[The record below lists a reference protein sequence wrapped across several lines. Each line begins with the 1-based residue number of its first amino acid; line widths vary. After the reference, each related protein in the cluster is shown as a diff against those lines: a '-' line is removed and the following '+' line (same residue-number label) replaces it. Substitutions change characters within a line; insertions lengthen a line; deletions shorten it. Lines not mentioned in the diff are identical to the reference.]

1 MKRSLSSLAKLVWTR
16 RVWVSLVASVMGVVP
31 ATVWAATQS
40 SPIAIT
46 PDGKFVWVVN
56 PDDNSVSEFDV
67 TTDTP
72 ALVKKLTVGKE
83 PNSVAIN
90 NDGSRVYVATSLDD
104 KVAVL
109 DGVKSKVLKKFPAEG
124 VEPAALALS
133 PNGTRLYVANAASN
147 TLTVFDATQLPPGLV
162 AIVDL
167 SAFGTAP
174 RALAVTD
181 DGDADDT
188 DETIF
193 VAMFYGQLRAGK
205 GFKDEGQDD
214 QREGHVVAISAATN
228 TALGAPNPIVL
239 GPQATSGFN
248 SNGKLAPASGLTP
261 AVASTNPQ
269 SFTVATGD
277 FPNQLAAIALNP
289 VNGKGYVVST
299 AASPNGP
306 LRFNQMAQGLV
317 SVFDATTRSETT
329 AAQTDPNDRRTAPLN
344 LNQGINLA
352 TSPAPRLFMTNP
364 VAMAWHPNGSDAWVA
379 IQNGNL
385 LVRLTVDASGIP
397 TIRARLVMTMS
408 LIVRVDLENPPA
420 GHIAGKA
427 PRGVAINSAGTRAY
441 VMNFISKSITVVN
454 IQNPTAPVIVG
465 TAQSAK
471 VPTTGIAAKVQLGG
485 ELFYTGRGPDGR
497 MSSESWGGCIV
508 CHPHGRSDN
517 VTWMFDAG
525 PRQTIPLDAT
535 LKKAAPHDLRV
546 LNWTAVRDETQDFEL
561 NTRNVF
567 GGRGLIDD
575 DRLFYAI
582 GGFAAGGAFVGDL
595 DTIDQFQ
602 QATGAVTT
610 TGDLS
615 GGATLPVLP
624 AGRRDFAVATLD
636 DGRIYIIG
644 GRNGALQGTV
654 ITGKD
659 TVLEFNPRT
668 NTLKSRSEKGFTP
681 RHSFGAAAVKTS
693 AGDRIYAVGGYA
705 STTGTDAP
713 LNTVEEF
720 NPKTNKWRTVATL
733 PTGVAQFGIT
743 VAGGIN
749 TAEPLQLIHVVSGNK
764 GPESAPAILDSSTF
778 TVQRFAA
785 DPKGPGT
792 WSTFNPGSLT
802 PRRNHGIATALR
814 GASSRVFIIGGQ
826 NAAGTTLDT
835 VEEYQAQSVT
845 GVSSTHTAIA
855 DGASAAPRRLFGIA
869 SSLTTNQIYVMG
881 GFDNV
886 GTLKN
891 TILEYT
897 INNQGTVAGPAGTPS
912 GTWANRGSLPNPT
925 FGFQVSTPPGVTN
938 FLTTQSTGRD
948 PRQDSIE
955 IWIAAKVRTLHAP
968 VPKTDADAKEGRALF
983 GQVGLV
989 VPAFS
994 CATCHGGKKWTRS
1007 LVDYDQP
1014 PSPDNNLGLGN
1025 EKVIGAEL
1033 RSTKAQPLTTDP
1045 NTGVAI
1051 KPGVLNNVGTF
1062 LANAAGGRVNEIRF
1076 NGADVSQAIAPLGNN
1091 GFNIPSLLSVSET
1104 PPYFYNGLAQTL
1116 DEVLNGSLDGN
1127 NPNALVPAVRVHFV
1141 SDAAKRAK
1149 LIQFLRSIDERT
1161 PTFK

>member
-1 MKRSLSSLAKLVWTR
+1 MLV
-16 RVWVSLVASVMGVVP
+16 VLVASVFGVVP
-31 ATVWAATQS
+31 ATVLAGTQS

-46 PDGKFVWVVN
+46 PDDKSVWVVN

-72 ALVKKLTVGKE
+72 ALVKKLTIGKE

-90 NDGSRVYVATSLDD
+90 ADGSRVYVATSLDD
-104 KVAVL
+104 KIAVL
-109 DGVKSKVLKKFPAEG
+109 DAVKSKVLKKFPAGG
-124 VEPAALALS
+124 VEPSALALS
-133 PNGTRLYVANAASN
+133 PNGNRLYVLNAASN
-147 TLTVFDATQLPPGLV
+147 TMTVFDTAPLPPTLLSTG
-162 AIVDL
+162 DL

-174 RALAVTD
+174 RAIAVTD
-181 DGDADDT
+181 DGDADDA

-205 GFKDEGQDD
+205 TFIDEGQDD
-214 QREGHVVAISAATN
+214 QREGHVVAIATA
-228 TALGAPNPIVL
+228 TALPAPNPVVL
-239 GPQATSGFN
+239 GPLANAGFN
-248 SNGKLAPASGLTP
+248 SNGRLAPGTLVAGTQLAT
-261 AVASTNPQ
+261 VASTNPQ
-269 SFTVATGD
+269 TFTTPTGAY
-277 FPNQLAAIALNP
+277 PNQLAAIALHP
-289 VNGKGYVVST
+289 SNGKAYVVST

-317 SVFDATTRSETT
+317 SVFDAATRTETT
-329 AAQTDPNDRRTAPLN
+329 ASQTDASVRRTAPLN
-344 LNQGINLA
+344 LNQGVNLA
-352 TSPAPRLFMTNP
+352 TTPAPRLFMTNP
-364 VAMAWHPNGSDAWVA
+364 VAMAWRPDGSDAWAV

-385 LVRLTVDASGIP
+385 LVRLTVDGGGIP
-397 TIRARLVMTMS
+397 TIGAPLVAGPST
-408 LIVRVDLENPPA
+408 IVRVDLENPPA
-420 GHIAGKA
+420 GLIAGKA
-427 PRGVAINSAGTRAY
+427 PRGVAINSTGTRAY
-441 VMNFISKSITVVN
+441 VMNFVSKSVTVVN

-465 TAQSAK
+465 TGQSAK
-471 VPTTGIAAKVQLGG
+471 VATKGIAAKVQVGA
-485 ELFYTGRGPDGR
+485 ELFFTGRGPDGR

-508 CHPHGRSDN
+508 CHPNGRSDN

-525 PRQTIPLDAT
+525 PRQTISLDAT
-535 LKKAAPHDLRV
+535 LKKTAPHDLRV

-575 DRLFYAI
+575 DRDFYLI
-582 GGFAAGGAFVGDL
+582 GGSASGADL
-595 DTIDQFQ
+595 GTINQFQ
-602 QATGAVTT
+602 QVTGAVTT
-610 TGDLS
+610 TGDFS
-615 GGATLPVLP
+615 GGAALPTLP

-636 DGRIYIIG
+636 DGRVYIIG
-644 GRNGALQGTV
+644 GRSGAAAGTLV
-654 ITGKD
+654 TGKD
-659 TVLEFNPRT
+659 TVLEFDPRT

-693 AGDRIYAVGGYA
+693 AGDRIYAVGGYG

-713 LNTVEEF
+713 LATVEEF
-720 NPKTNKWRTVATL
+720 NPKTNKWRTVAPL
-733 PTGVAQFGIT
+733 ATGVAQFGIT
-743 VAGGIN
+743 AAGGIN

-764 GPESAPAILDSSTF
+764 GSEATPAILDSSTF
-778 TVQRFAA
+778 TVQRFAP

-792 WSTFNPGSLT
+792 WTTFNPGSLT

-814 GASSRVFIIGGQ
+814 GASSRVFIVGGQ

-835 VEEYQAQSVT
+835 VEEYVAQTVI
-845 GVSSTHTAIA
+845 GVSSTHTSLL
-855 DGASAAPRRLFGIA
+855 DGASAAPRKSFGIA
-869 SSLTTNQIYVMG
+869 SSLTTNQIYVVG
-881 GFDNV
+881 GTDNV
-886 GTLKN
+886 GATKS

-897 INNQGTVAGPAGTPS
+897 INVQGSAAGPLGTPS
-912 GTWANRGSLPNPT
+912 GTWATKSPLLAGASGL
-925 FGFQVSTPPGVTN
+925 QVSTPPGVTN

-955 IWIAAKVRTLHAP
+955 IWVAAKVRTLHAP

-989 VPAFS
+989 PTAPLLS

-1007 LVDYDQP
+1007 LIDYEQP
-1014 PSPDNNLGLGN
+1014 PSPDSNLGLGN

-1051 KPGVLNNVGTF
+1051 KQGVLNNVGTF
-1062 LANAAGGRVNEIRF
+1062 IPNSNGGRVNEIRF
-1076 NGADVSQAIAPLGNN
+1076 NGADVAQAIAPLGNN

-1104 PPYFYNGLAQTL
+1104 APYFYNGLAQTIE
-1116 DEVLNGSLDGN
+1116 EVLNGSQDGN

-1141 SDAAKRAK
+1141 TDAAKRAK